1 MLKNNENYRGMVLP
15 LAIIIISI
23 ILLTAFSRLFF
34 SRQYLN
40 VAARLGDYERS
51 YQASMSGLMGART
64 LISKAVDFINNPAPE
79 TFPKREKAS
88 KDIRKIIDNLLDEKG
103 EFKTYEHEFNF
114 DTSLNAYILKNFADV
129 ENIVIT
135 VKLSK
140 WKPIFYD
147 SGYLGAFEASNYSN
161 DSGYSFMKAD
171 PLEADYTLAVSV
183 KCCVGNSKCSAGTFT
198 RCRMVNILPPIIGKF
213 TLFVRSSAG
222 LNLNCVED
230 TNAAANFLK
239 YPVIVNN
246 GVSFDGRKV
255 LKPEVLRD
263 ILDRQGWIY
272 LGGDSRW
279 EFNMTHAAAN
289 DELREAPIKISHY
302 FYDITAPQ
310 KFSEIA
316 GLKYYSTQSC
326 LFKELGE
333 PLFKQAL
340 FRKNAPAYSLT
351 SRINLFGS
359 RAGLSPSVV
368 IGDAVRNYALLQG
381 VYNSSSCLF
390 APFPY
395 LGQADFNSAVW
406 PGQLSEN
413 LVKAI
418 KENFNNDYDK
428 YKRRMSDI
436 FSEACNVANLSL
448 VEFDN
453 AADNL
458 TLNFDPA
465 DIAVKYPKFPTLTRL
480 KVNKSAAQF
489 FKYINKARITM
500 LNDAGGLVYHGD
512 DLSRFYD
519 GGVIAHKCGYTYKT
533 CEDFLKSRYDSKSRT
548 LMVKGVVRILDG
560 IVISDNLTLRTGMGG
575 IVICDGDIKI
585 NGAIKAENGEPFTL
599 MSLKGNISLNTSDT
613 VEAALIAVSGKINL
627 PSFFKIKG
635 LIASKTLNLSPA
647 KDGVISSLYYNA
659 KFDPTDTKN
668 YNNAYRTMISDE
680 WRNYVE

>member
-1 MLKNNENYRGMVLP
+1 MVLP
-15 LAIIIISI
+15 LAIAIISI

-51 YQASMSGLMGART
+51 YQASISGLMGART
-64 LISKAVDFINNPAPE
+64 LISKAIDFINNPAPE

-114 DTSLNAYILKNFADV
+114 DTSLNSYILKNFADV
-129 ENIVIT
+129 ENIKIT

-147 SGYLGAFEASNYSN
+147 SGYLGAFEQSDYSN
-161 DSGYSFMKAD
+161 DSGYSFIKAD

-183 KCCVGNSKCSAGTFT
+183 KCGVGSSKCSAGTFT

-213 TLFVRSSAG
+213 TLFVRSSSG
-222 LNLNCVED
+222 IELNCIED
-230 TNAAANFLK
+230 TNDAVKFLK
-239 YPVIVNN
+239 YPLIVNN
-246 GVSFDGRKV
+246 GAYIDGRKT

-272 LGGDSRW
+272 LGSDSRW
-279 EFNMTHAAAN
+279 EFNMTNAAAN
-289 DELREAPIKISHY
+289 DEFREAPIKINHY
-302 FYDITAPQ
+302 FYNIDAPQ
-310 KFSEIA
+310 KFSEIS

-333 PLFKQAL
+333 PLFQQAL
-340 FRKNAPAYSLT
+340 FRKNAAAYSLT

-359 RAGLSPSVV
+359 RSKFSPSVV

-381 VYNSSSCLF
+381 IYNSSSLLF

-395 LGQADFNSAVW
+395 LDQAGFNSAVW

-413 LVKAI
+413 SVKAI
-418 KENFNNDYDK
+418 KENFGNDYNK

-436 FSEACNVANLSL
+436 FSEACNMANLSL
-448 VEFDN
+448 VEFKD

-458 TLNFDPA
+458 TMNFNAA
-465 DIAVKYPKFPTLTRL
+465 DIAVKYPDFPALKRL
-480 KVNKSAAQF
+480 RVNKSAANF
-489 FKYINKARITM
+489 FKYINKARVTI
-500 LNDAGGLVYHGD
+500 LNDSGGLIYHGD

-519 GGVIAHKCGYTYKT
+519 GGFIVHKCGYTYKT
-533 CEDFLKSRYDSKSRT
+533 DDDFFKSRYDLKSGT
-548 LMVKGVVRILDG
+548 LMVKGVVRIMDDL
-560 IVISDNLTLRTGMGG
+560 VISNRLTLRTGMGG
-575 IVICDGDIKI
+575 IIICDGDIKI
-585 NGAIKAENGEPFTL
+585 NGTIKAENGEPFTL
-599 MSLKGNISLNTSDT
+599 ISTKGNISVNTSDT
-613 VEAALIAVSGKINL
+613 IEAALIAVSGKINL
-627 PSFFKIKG
+627 PSSFKIKG
-635 LIASKTLNLSPA
+635 LIASKTLNLPPA
-647 KDGVISSLYYNA
+647 KDGAKSAIYYNA
-659 KFDPTDTKN
+659 KLDPTDTKN
-668 YNNAYRTMISDE
+668 YNNAYRTMINDE